1 MATFKY
7 RMLNHLYALDKTTGK
22 VAIGHAVA
30 VMRTDAPLN
39 QKCTSNSAF
48 IQMYDGK
55 TGYGQFNKWKFDW
68 TGSHA
73 NNVQNEWVNLL
84 AIPNNGEGLD
94 LDTVWYRSDTTLSST
109 SSQTVDVWFGF
120 QSNSGMG
127 NTKQLCKRTLFLP
140 RLGSEST
147 VATAASS
154 YDIGATAKINITSE
168 ETRYVH
174 TVKYK
179 IGSSSGT
186 IATNTTSRTIDWVIP
201 TTFYDQI
208 TNSTSAT
215 VTITV
220 ETLCPYFY
228 SEGTDADTSQI
239 YKTLSLGTKETTFTV
254 NVPASIKP
262 TIGTVTLSDMD
273 TTIRGA
279 SNSIFIKDGVTDTNG
294 GFVSG
299 KSVLSVAVQAY
310 GKNGSVIRSVSLSMP
325 QVGNTTVKDSTTVG
339 DENNVYTIDTMR
351 YLYPE
356 NLGTKANTI
365 TITATDSRGRTATKT
380 VNYYAGQY
388 MPASIN
394 QFDVYRCD
402 SSGAEKN
409 DGTYLHIELDLNTGY
424 GQQGVKLRDQASS
437 YFKISYKK
445 TTDSDYTELVNSSS
459 GASSFTIK
467 DASNHEITAVSL
479 KGKTPLYANMIST
492 SAIMDPLEAYEFKL
506 ETNSYEKLT
515 TTARL
520 GTTFVLMDFGAN
532 GKSIALGQISSHSED
547 NDNATELE
555 INMPM
560 TIKTNPGQDTYVQ
573 PHYGVCSTA
582 AATGAKTVSI
592 PGFRLT
598 DGVDVYVKFTVANTA
613 GVADLTLNVQNTG
626 AKHIKRIGT
635 TNLSAKE
642 NLAKNGVYHF
652 IYDGSNWLWVGG
664 VDRDSNSNSYDR
676 AILNQNVKASSSAS
690 GTKAITAGSI
700 IGRSFDGGYVKL
712 TPGGSFRIDYP
723 LLWASAVIAAGGTAK
738 NTYLYYTAVNLAS
751 TVSGWS
757 TTDTTSQ
764 VYLVIKELNGV
775 DAYIDDTT
783 VFTTTIP
790 NSDTA
795 NTGKMYMPIGIMYSS
810 TNCFFWPRNELY
822 EWRHSD
828 FRPVNRHQAKKVWYQ
843 VNFTANSSV
852 SPYSYYLNEW
862 DIDEEDIYNYGT
874 PIAVS
879 CYGNGVAMPATFKEY
894 TDRQCVSA
902 VSKVQSNKLCVT
914 FLK

>member
-7 RMLNHLYALDKTTGK
+7 RMLNHLYALDKTTGS
-22 VAIGHAVA
+22 VRIGHAVA

-325 QVGNTTVKDSTTVG
+325 QVGNTTVTDSTTVG

-356 NLGTKANTI
+356 NFGTKANTI

-445 TTDSDYTELVNSSS
+445 TTETTYTQLVNSST

-467 DASNHEITAVSL
+467 NASGTTITAASL
-479 KGKTPLYANMIST
+479 KGVTPLYANMIST

-506 ETNSYEKLT
+506 ETFSYESIT

-547 NDNATELE
+547 NDSETELE

-560 TIKTNPGQDTYVQ
+560 TIKTNPGRDTYVQ

-598 DGVDVYVKFTVANTA
+598 DGADVYVKFTVANTA

-635 TNLSAKE
+635 TDLSAKE

-652 IYDGSNWLWVGG
+652 IYDGANWLWVSG
-664 VDRDSNSNSYDR
+664 VDRDTNADHYERLKISNY
-676 AILNQNVKASSSAS
+676 VKAQSAVTAGEIMVGTSSGYNPIAEGRTFDISYPILYANA
-690 GTKAITAGSI
+690 AITANGTTTGAFLRMPGVNLTNN
-700 IGRSFDGGYVKL
+700 IGGW
-712 TPGGSFRIDYP
+712 T
-723 LLWASAVIAAGGTAK
+723 GTA
-738 NTYLYYTAVNLAS
+738 YS
-751 TVSGWS
+751 M
-757 TTDTTSQ
+757 
-764 VYLVIKELNGV
+764 VYLVLSSIVG
-775 DAYIDDTT
+775 TT
-783 VFTTTIP
+783 ATICSDPDVEFLTTTKP
-790 NSDTA
+790 TTA
-795 NTGKMYMPIGIMYSS
+795 NGLYYIPLGIMY
-810 TNCFFWPRNELY
+810 TTTQCFFCPSNDIY
-822 EWRHSD
+822 TYTFGK
-828 FRPVNRHQAKKVWYQ
+828 FRKYPTVRDVT
-843 VNFTANSSV
+843 FSETLTSNSGV
-852 SPYSYYLNEW
+852 SPYSYYKNINIKTY
-862 DIDEEDIYNYGT
+862 IDTYGAPLSAT
-874 PIAVS
+874 ATDNSGVPVPCAFKAD
-879 CYGNGVAMPATFKEY
+879 GNGDY
-894 TDRQCVSA
+894 
-902 VSKVQSNKLCVT
+902 LCVVAKT
-914 FLK
+914 ANVNVRLKFA

>member
-7 RMLNHLYALDKTTGK
+7 RMLNHLYALDKTTGS
-22 VAIGHAVA
+22 VRIGHAVA

-68 TGSHA
+68 TGSHE

-109 SSQTVDVWFGF
+109 TSQTVDVWFGF

-325 QVGNTTVKDSTTVG
+325 QVGNTTVTDSTTVG

-560 TIKTNPGQDTYVQ
+560 TIKTNPNLDTYVQ
-573 PHYGVCSTA
+573 PHYGECETA
-582 AATGAKTVSI
+582 AGSDPKIVSI
-592 PGFRLT
+592 PGFKLIE
-598 DGVDVYVKFTVANTA
+598 GADVFVKFKYTNTVA
-613 GVADLTLNVQNTG
+613 VANLSMNVNSTG
-626 AKHIKRIGT
+626 DKPIKRVGT
-635 TNLSAKE
+635 SNLTAVG
-642 NLAKNGVYHF
+642 NLVAGGVYHF
-652 IYDGSNWLWVGG
+652 VYDGANWLWVGG
-664 VDRDSNSNSYDR
+664 VDRDSNSNNYDR
-676 AILNQNVKASSSAS
+676 AVLNRAVKAKSAIQAGEIIV
-690 GTKAITAGSI
+690 GTHEGYRPIADGI
-700 IGRSFDGGYVKL
+700 SFDI
-712 TPGGSFRIDYP
+712 TYP
-723 LLWASAVIAAGGTAK
+723 ILWASADIAANATK
-738 NTYLYYTAVNLAS
+738 TSTYLYYTSIDLTKNIG
-751 TVSGWS
+751 GWTGTAYS
-757 TTDTTSQ
+757 E
-764 VYLVIKELNGV
+764 VYLVLSSLVGTTAIVCNNPNV
-775 DAYIDDTT
+775 D
-783 VFTTTIP
+783 FLTTTKP
-790 NSDTA
+790 STA
-795 NTGKMYMPIGIMYSS
+795 NELLYMPIGLMYDS
-810 TNCFFWPRNELY
+810 THCFFYPRNEIY
-822 EWRHSD
+822 AYTFGD
-828 FRPVNRHQAKKVWYQ
+828 FRKYPAVTDVT
-843 VNFTANSSV
+843 FSETLTSNSNV
-852 SPYSYYLNEW
+852 SPYSYYKNINIG
-862 DIDEEDIYNYGT
+862 DYIANYGAPLSAT
-874 PIAVS
+874 ATDNSGVPVPCAFKAD
-879 CYGNGVAMPATFKEY
+879 GNGDY
-894 TDRQCVSA
+894 
-902 VSKVQSNKLCVT
+902 LCVVAKT
-914 FLK
+914 ANVNVRLKFA

>member
-7 RMLNHLYALDKTTGK
+7 RMLNHLYALDKTTGS
-22 VAIGHAVA
+22 VRIGHAVA

-55 TGYGQFNKWKFDW
+55 TGYGQFSRWKFDW
-68 TGSHA
+68 TGTHE

-109 SSQTVDVWFGF
+109 SSQTVDAWFGF

-140 RLGSEST
+140 RLGSESN
-147 VATAASS
+147 VSVGASS
-154 YDIGATAKINITSE
+154 YDIGAKPAITITAVGDTEAN
-168 ETRYVH
+168 RYIH

-179 IGSSSGT
+179 FGSLSGT
-186 IATNTTSRTIDWVIP
+186 IATNVKSGTINSWAIP
-201 TTFYDQI
+201 TSFYAQI
-208 TNSTSAT
+208 PNSTSGT
-215 VTITV
+215 MTITV

-228 SEGTDADTSQI
+228 SEGTDADTSDI
-239 YKTLSLGTKETTFTV
+239 YQTLSLGTKSTTVTV
-254 NVPASIKP
+254 NVPSSVKP

-273 TTIRGA
+273 TNIRGSSTSVFIQDTA
-279 SNSIFIKDGVTDTNG
+279 VTSNANG
-294 GFVSG
+294 GFVYG
-299 KSVLSVAVQAY
+299 KSALCATVQAS
-310 GKNGSVIRSVSLSMP
+310 GAQSSTIKSVTLSAE
-325 QVGNTTVKDSTTVG
+325 QANNKTLTGYSTVG
-339 DENNVYTIDTMR
+339 SNNVFEVETYEF
-351 YLYPE
+351 LCPK
-356 NLGTKANTI
+356 NLGANANTV

-394 QFDVYRCD
+394 QFDVYRCT
-402 SSGAEKN
+402 SNGTAAN
-409 DGTYLHIELDLNTGY
+409 DGTYLHIELDLNTGF
-424 GQQGVKLRDQASS
+424 GQQGVKLRNQSSS

-445 TTDSDYTELVNSSS
+445 TTASTYTQLVNSST

-467 DASNHEITAVSL
+467 NASGKTITAASL
-479 KGKTPLYANMIST
+479 KGQTPLYANMIST

-506 ETNSYEKLT
+506 ETFSYESIT

-547 NDNATELE
+547 NDSETELE

-560 TIKTNPGQDTYVQ
+560 TIKTNPGRDTYVQ

-598 DGVDVYVKFTVANTA
+598 DGADVYVKFTVANTA

-635 TNLSAKE
+635 TDLSAKE

-652 IYDGSNWLWVGG
+652 IYDGANWLWVSG
-664 VDRDSNSNSYDR
+664 VDRDTNADHYERLKISNY
-676 AILNQNVKASSSAS
+676 VKAQSAVTAGEIMVGTSSGYNPIAEGRTFDISYPILYANA
-690 GTKAITAGSI
+690 AITANGTTTGAFLRMPGVNLTNN
-700 IGRSFDGGYVKL
+700 IGGW
-712 TPGGSFRIDYP
+712 T
-723 LLWASAVIAAGGTAK
+723 GTA
-738 NTYLYYTAVNLAS
+738 YS
-751 TVSGWS
+751 M
-757 TTDTTSQ
+757 
-764 VYLVIKELNGV
+764 VYLVLSSIVG
-775 DAYIDDTT
+775 TT
-783 VFTTTIP
+783 ATICSDPDVEFLTTTKP
-790 NSDTA
+790 TTA
-795 NTGKMYMPIGIMYSS
+795 NGLYYIPLGIMY
-810 TNCFFWPRNELY
+810 TTTQCFFCPSNDIYTYTFGKFRKY
-822 EWRHSD
+822 PTVRDVTFSD
-828 FRPVNRHQAKKVWYQ
+828 
-843 VNFTANSSV
+843 TLTSNSGV
-852 SPYSYYLNEW
+852 SPYSYYKNINIKTY
-862 DIDEEDIYNYGT
+862 IDTYGAPLSAT
-874 PIAVS
+874 ATDNSGVPVPCAFKAD
-879 CYGNGVAMPATFKEY
+879 GNGDY
-894 TDRQCVSA
+894 
-902 VSKVQSNKLCVT
+902 LCVVAKT
-914 FLK
+914 ANVNVRLKFA